1 MFFIKEVL
9 QKVKR
14 DVEDGNMSAVEDL
27 IEGLVNE
34 GEEAIGE
41 YLEEG
46 EEQ

>member
-41 YLEEG
+41 SLEEG
-46 EEQ
+46 EE